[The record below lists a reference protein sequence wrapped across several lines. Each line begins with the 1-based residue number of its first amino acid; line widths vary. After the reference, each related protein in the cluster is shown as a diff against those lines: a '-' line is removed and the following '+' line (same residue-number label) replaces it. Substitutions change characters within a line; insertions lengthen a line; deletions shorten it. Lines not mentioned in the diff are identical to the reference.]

1 METIDL
7 FFDVDLFF
15 DGDSLRKMRTRLQMS
30 VTRLAGISGLV
41 EAQIRFL
48 EEGGN
53 GCSIQMGTV
62 VQILRALKFL
72 LPHLHAPI
80 LSQSLFLGKSGY
92 GKVVDLDERRVRR
105 YEMRAKLDRALLKR
119 HEASGLLGT
128 QQGKEKEV

>member
-48 EEGGN
+48 EEGGD

-80 LSQSLFLGKSGY
+80 LQTSILWNPPPR
-92 GKVVDLDERRVRR
+92 VVWYCWEERKRAMRDE
-105 YEMRAKLDRALLKR
+105 LKR
-119 HEASGLLGT
+119 YEASGLLGT
-128 QQGKEKEV
+128 RQGKEKEA

>member
-1 METIDL
+1 METVDL
-7 FFDVDLFF
+7 FFDVDPFF

-48 EEGGN
+48 EEGGD

-72 LPHLHAPI
+72 LPYLHAPI
-80 LSQSLFLGKSGY
+80 LSQLPFLGKSGY
-92 GKVVDLDERRVRR
+92 GKVVYLDERNRAMRDQMYAR
-105 YEMRAKLDRALLKR
+105 IDLALKEYEAL
-119 HEASGLLGT
+119 GLLGT
-128 QQGKEKEV
+128 RQGKEKEA